1 MSPSKQE
8 VLFKVE
14 YAAELLRI
22 AEGDFATA
30 AALKGMTGI
39 RVENAF
45 YMAQQ
50 SIEKALKAALIVL
63 RMPVPL
69 VHDLGVLLARIPTE
83 YEPPF
88 GYELSELNQYAA
100 MRRYQ
105 EGLWIPTLEDLEIVL
120 DKTRQ
125 MLDWA
130 QELQKTLSKTE

>member
-8 VLFKVE
+8 MRFAPE

-22 AEGDFATA
+22 AEGDHATA
-30 AALKGMTGI
+30 VALKNASGI
-39 RVENAF
+39 RIENAF

-50 SIEKALKAALIVL
+50 AIEKALKAVLITL
-63 RMPVPL
+63 NLPVPL
-69 VHDLGVLLARIPTE
+69 VHDLGILLARIPAE

-105 EGLWIPTLEDLEIVL
+105 EGYWTPTLEEFAIVL

-130 QELQKTLSKTE
+130 QKLHQEKSKKS